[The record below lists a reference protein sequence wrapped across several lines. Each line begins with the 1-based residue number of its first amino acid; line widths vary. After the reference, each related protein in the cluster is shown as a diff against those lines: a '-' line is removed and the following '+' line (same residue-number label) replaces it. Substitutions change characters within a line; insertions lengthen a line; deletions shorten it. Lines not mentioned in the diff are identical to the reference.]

1 MIALLLAFAG
11 AIGAL
16 AQDER
21 VSEVRKVDDFSSIR
35 INAVAN
41 VEFTQGDKYALRLEG
56 KERWVKLTTT
66 EVKDGCLVI
75 DFKRGEQKSIKKM
88 DGLSN
93 FFGVQI
99 SPDLASVK
107 NVGGR
112 KDVSLIGD
120 RLDLVFLGK
129 GENML
134 SYCCSRNGKL
144 FCQCF
149 FDF

>member
-1 MIALLLAFAG
+1 MKTNIIGVIIALLLAFAG

-35 INAVAN
+35 IKAVAN

-75 DFKRGEQKSIKKM
+75 DFKEVNRSPSKNGWFETVHHSSYFGIGRSDRRG
-88 DGLSN
+88 
-93 FFGVQI
+93 
-99 SPDLASVK
+99 
-107 NVGGR
+107 
-112 KDVSLIGD
+112 
-120 RLDLVFLGK
+120 
-129 GENML
+129 
-134 SYCCSRNGKL
+134 
-144 FCQCF
+144 
-149 FDF
+149 